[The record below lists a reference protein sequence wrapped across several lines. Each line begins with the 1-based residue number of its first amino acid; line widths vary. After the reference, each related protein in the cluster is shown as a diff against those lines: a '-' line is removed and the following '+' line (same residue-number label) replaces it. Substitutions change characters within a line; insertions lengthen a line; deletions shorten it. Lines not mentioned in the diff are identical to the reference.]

1 MPIQYARRLTGS
13 RRSTAANRQLG
24 LVLAFVAGAANA
36 GGFLAVH
43 QYTSHM
49 TGIVS
54 SMADHLALGQWQD
67 YLAGFGALLS
77 FIGGAACSAILV
89 NFGRRRQ
96 LHSEFALPLM
106 VEALLLLGFGAL
118 GERLSHVA
126 GLFVPLTVMLL
137 SFIMGLQNALITK
150 LSHAEIRTT
159 HITGLVTDIGIELGK
174 MAYWNSSGPA
184 LPPVRANPLRLRILL
199 QLAVCFFVGGVSG
212 ALGFKLIGYLAT
224 LPLALLLLALAGVPA
239 IDDLS
244 RLWRR
249 RQG

>member
-1 MPIQYARRLTGS
+1 MPIHYARKLTGS
-13 RRSTAANRQLG
+13 RRSAAANRQLG

-36 GGFLAVH
+36 GGLLAVH

-54 SMADHLALGQWQD
+54 AMADHLALGEFRA

-77 FIGGAACSAILV
+77 FIGGAACSAILI
-89 NFGRRRQ
+89 NFARRRR
-96 LHSEFALPLM
+96 LHSEFALPLLA
-106 VEALLLLGFGAL
+106 EALLLLGFGAL

-174 MAYWNSSGPA
+174 MAYWNSPDSSLPQVHGNPA
-184 LPPVRANPLRLRILL
+184 RLRLLL
-199 QLAVCFFVGGVSG
+199 QLAVCFFCGGVIG
-212 ALGFKLIGYLAT
+212 ALGFKQVGYLAT
-224 LPLALLLLALAGVPA
+224 LPLALLLVALAGVPA
-239 IDDLS
+239 LDDLS
-244 RLWRR
+244 WIWRR
-249 RQG
+249 RRV

>member
-13 RRSTAANRQLG
+13 RRSKAADRQLG

-54 SMADHLALGQWQD
+54 AMADHLALGQFRA

-89 NFGRRRQ
+89 NFAHRRR

-106 VEALLLLGFGAL
+106 TEALLLLGFGAL
-118 GERLSHVA
+118 GEQLSHIA

-174 MAYWNSSGPA
+174 LAYWNSHDPT
-184 LPPVRANPLRLRILL
+184 LPPVCANRSRLRLLL
-199 QLAVCFFVGGVSG
+199 LLAIGFFCGGVIG
-212 ALGFKLIGYLAT
+212 ALGFKQIGYLAT
-224 LPLALLLLALAGVPA
+224 LPLALLLVALAGVPA
-239 IDDLS
+239 FDDLS
-244 RLWRR
+244 RLWRKR
-249 RQG
+249 